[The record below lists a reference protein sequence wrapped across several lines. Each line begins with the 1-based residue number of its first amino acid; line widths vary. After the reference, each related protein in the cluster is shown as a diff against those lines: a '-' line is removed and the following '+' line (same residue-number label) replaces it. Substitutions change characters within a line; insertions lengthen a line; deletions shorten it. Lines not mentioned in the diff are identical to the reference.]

1 MNLISMKSI
10 FCALTLVF
18 GSLQLFA
25 QHDSI
30 PQPEI
35 DSLEV
40 KELPLAIPR
49 YDSLQQQ
56 HTRVEVL
63 QARKKTVDPRYGKFL
78 LIDHPLASKFDS
90 LWIQQQ
96 YESDY
101 YELQKM
107 IDQQQY
113 SDVVNNLP
121 TDTLKQR
128 LAVLN
133 ERTPFNVEYNTG
145 LERVINTFL
154 TQKPDFLQRMLTMSQ
169 FYFPM
174 FEQELDNH
182 DIPLE
187 MKYLAI
193 VESALNPRAR
203 SRVGAT
209 GLWQFM
215 YPTGKQFNLN
225 VSSYVDERRD
235 PIMATKAA
243 CKYLKGLYNT
253 FNDWDLALAA
263 YNSGPGN
270 VSKAIRRSGGYK
282 NYWNLR
288 GFLPRETAG
297 YVPAFLAIMYILEHA
312 EDHNLTP
319 QKISTPYFET
329 DTVHI
334 KQLITFKQIA
344 EVTNIPE
351 TDLQFFNPSYKLD
364 IIPYIKDKG
373 YYLRLPR
380 HAIGKFVANEEAIY
394 AYVREENAKREKP
407 LPKLLEM
414 NNRIRYKVRNGDYL
428 GKIANRYGVRI
439 SDLKRWNRLKDNSL
453 KIGQRLT
460 IYPRKPGFRI
470 TKTSTSK
477 PIAPANMT
485 TYVVK
490 EGDSLWTISKRFPGV
505 SIQNIKDWNDIS
517 GNNLQPG
524 MKLKISKG

>member
-1 MNLISMKSI
+1 MKSI
-10 FCALTLVF
+10 FCALTLTF
-18 GSLQLFA
+18 SSLQLFA
-25 QHDSI
+25 QQDSI
-30 PQPEI
+30 PSPEI
-35 DSLEV
+35 DSLKV
-40 KELPLAIPR
+40 KGVPSTVLQ
-49 YDSLQQQ
+49 YDSLKQQQ
-56 HTRVEVL
+56 TKIEVF
-63 QARKKTVDPRYGKFL
+63 QALNKTVNPNNDKFL

-90 LWIQQQ
+90 LWVQQQ

-101 YELQKM
+101 YELQKI
-107 IDQQQY
+107 IDQGHY
-113 SDVVNNLP
+113 SEVAKDLP

-128 LAVLN
+128 LAALN
-133 ERTPFNVEYNTG
+133 SRTPFNVEYNPG

-154 TQKPDFLQRMLTMSQ
+154 TKKPDFLQRMLTMSQ

-187 MKYLAI
+187 MKYLSI

-215 YPTGKQFNLN
+215 YPTGKQFGLN

-297 YVPAFLAIMYILEHA
+297 YVPAFLAMMYILEYA
-312 EDHNLTP
+312 DDHNLTP

-329 DTVHI
+329 DTIHI

-344 EVTNIPE
+344 EVTNISE
-351 TDLQFFNPSYKLD
+351 ADLRFFNPVYKLD
-364 IIPYIKDKG
+364 IIPHIKNKG

-380 HAIGKFVANEEAIY
+380 HVVGKFVANEEAIY
-394 AYVREENAKREKP
+394 TYVKEENEKREKP
-407 LPKLLEM
+407 LPKLQEL
-414 NNRIRYKVRNGDYL
+414 NNRIRYKVRNGEYL

-439 SDLKRWNRLKDNSL
+439 SDLKRWNRLKGNSL

-460 IYPRKPGFRI
+460 VSPRKPGFAI
-470 TKTSTSK
+470 KKTTASK
-477 PIAPANMT
+477 PTSPTNMT

-490 EGDSLWTISKRFPGV
+490 EGD
-505 SIQNIKDWNDIS
+505 
-517 GNNLQPG
+517 
-524 MKLKISKG
+524 